1 MAKRTSLHGLW
12 STRLAFILAA
22 AGSAVGLGNIWR
34 FPYVVGENGGGAFF
48 LVYLGCVL
56 MVGLPIMM
64 SEVMLG
70 RRGRRSPINTMRLLS
85 EEESGSSYWQ
95 LVGWLGV
102 LAGFLIL
109 SFYSVVAGW
118 SLSYMVKSMTGEFIN
133 ASAGDVTRIW
143 EGFTANW
150 GALLFWHTL
159 FMGMTVFVV
168 ARGVRRGL
176 ETLVRYLMPM
186 LVILLLVMIGYGV
199 AQADFAEGASFLFR
213 PDFSALTPEAV
224 LIAMGQAFFTLSLGM
239 GAIMAYGAYLPEGAH
254 IGKTAGSVV
263 IADTVVAILA
273 GLAIFPIVFG
283 FGMDPASGPGLI
295 FQVLPV
301 AFGQMPGGIF
311 FGTLFFLLLVF
322 AAWTSSISLIEPAV
336 AWMVENR
343 GFSRPA
349 AASLIGGTI
358 WVLGMGTVLSFNLWS
373 DITFLAGTVFDN
385 IEYLTENIM
394 LPLGGLLIAVFAGW
408 VMSRASSSEELGL
421 GTGPL
426 YKIWL
431 FFIRFVA
438 PLAVILAFLHATGM
452 LGFDDDNDEQAT
464 RDAPASVVVAVAEAP
479 MESMRT
485 TEAYAQRA

>member
-34 FPYVVGENGGGAFF
+34 FPYVVGDNGGGAFV

-56 MVGLPIMM
+56 VVGLPIMM

-85 EEESGSSYWQ
+85 EEESGSRYWQ
-95 LVGWLGV
+95 LVGWMGV

-118 SLSYMVKSMTGEFIN
+118 SLAYTLKSMTGEFVG
-133 ASAGDVTRIW
+133 ASTGEVREIW
-143 EGFTANW
+143 GSFTANW
-150 GALLFWHTL
+150 QALLFWHTL
-159 FMGMTVFVV
+159 FMVMTVFVV

-186 LVILLLVMIGYGV
+186 LVILLLVMIGYGMS
-199 AQADFAEGASFLFR
+199 QADFAEGAAFLFQ
-213 PDFSALTPEAV
+213 PDFSALSPEAV

-239 GAIMAYGAYLPEGAH
+239 GAIMAYGAYLPENAH

-283 FGMDPASGPGLI
+283 FGLAPDSGPGLI
-295 FQVLPV
+295 FQVLPL

-311 FGTLFFLLLVF
+311 FGTLFFLLLVM

-349 AASLIGGTI
+349 AASLVGGTI
-358 WVLGMGTVLSFNLWS
+358 WILGLGTVLSFNLWA

-394 LPLGGLLIAVFAGW
+394 LPLGGFLIAIFAGW

-426 YKIWL
+426 YKAWL

-438 PLAVILAFLHATGM
+438 PLAVVLAFLHATG
-452 LGFDDDNDEQAT
+452 LLSFDNEEAEEQAA
-464 RDAPASVVVAVAEAP
+464 RDAAAPVVVLMAEPTGTA
-479 MESMRT
+479 
-485 TEAYAQRA
+485 A